1 MLRRTN
7 HDILELVE
15 QSLDVNLVG
24 NHVRYRFTDM
34 PILEGI
40 SVHETIN
47 SVVVLVAT
55 VSSVHRLTFKHPE
68 KLHAQVSKVD
78 TKLNKYGS

>member
-1 MLRRTN
+1 MRAFRRTN
-7 HDILELVE
+7 HDVLELVE

-24 NHVRYRFTDM
+24 NHVRYRFTDT

-47 SVVVLVAT
+47 SVFILVAT
-55 VSSVHRLTFKHPE
+55 VSSVHCLTYKHPD
-68 KLHAQVSKVD
+68 KIASQVK
-78 TKLNKYGS
+78 KNM